1 LKHSP
6 DLALVEAP
14 PQALIGVNAF
24 GHVRRQNDTVC
35 ETFSREEIAMKV
47 RSMLPSLWSGS
58 KSEVEPFRA
67 LHQEIERLFNDFTS
81 DMPMI
86 GRWADNAN
94 GRLSLRCDVAETDKT
109 LEVTAELPGV
119 SEKEIDVSLAGDMLT
134 IKAEKKSD
142 KEEKT
147 KDYHLVERSY
157 GTFQRSMQLPF
168 QADPAKIDAKFDKGV
183 LKLVVPKPAEAQ
195 AKIQKIDVKTA
206 A

>member
-1 LKHSP
+1 
-6 DLALVEAP
+6 
-14 PQALIGVNAF
+14 
-24 GHVRRQNDTVC
+24 
-35 ETFSREEIAMKV
+35 MKV
-47 RSMLPSLWSGS
+47 RSMLPALWGGS
-58 KSEVEPFRA
+58 KGEPEPFRM
-67 LHQEIERLFNDFTS
+67 LHQEIDRLFNDVNW

-86 GRWADNAN
+86 GRWADSAT
-94 GRLSLRCDVAETDKT
+94 GRLAVRCDVAETDKA

-168 QADPAKIDAKFDKGV
+168 QADPAKIEAKFERV
-183 LKLVVPKPAEAQ
+183 Y
-195 AKIQKIDVKTA
+195 
-206 A
+206 